1 MGYRSNRDYS
11 SKTATGCVKKLV
23 RVDMVR
29 EMLGSFTLWFFYYK
43 TNNQNTIEYNNVLFT
58 SVKQYIFED
67 VLNMDDFKPHIVVIN
82 LGTNLVSKRFGIS
95 RGTPDTVSIN
105 FNTKVNNHLT
115 FKLARYIFF
124 NLFYRKKSHERQKK
138 SNIARSFQ

>member
-1 MGYRSNRDYS
+1 
-11 SKTATGCVKKLV
+11 
-23 RVDMVR
+23 MVR

-58 SVKQYIFED
+58 SVEQYIFED

-105 FNTKVNNHLT
+105 FIP
-115 FKLARYIFF
+115 R
-124 NLFYRKKSHERQKK
+124 
-138 SNIARSFQ
+138 